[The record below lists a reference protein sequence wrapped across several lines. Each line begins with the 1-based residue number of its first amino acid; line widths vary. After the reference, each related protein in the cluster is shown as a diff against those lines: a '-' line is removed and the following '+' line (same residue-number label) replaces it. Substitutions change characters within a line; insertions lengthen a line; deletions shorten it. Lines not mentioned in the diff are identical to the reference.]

1 MFCCLVERRTKERV
15 PFPCETILD
24 INIKNNLCF
33 VVDEQC
39 EGEVLFLS
47 KEDN

>member
-1 MFCCLVERRTKERV
+1 MFCLVERRTNERV

-33 VVDEQC
+33 VVEEQC
-39 EGEVLFLS
+39 EGEVLLFS
-47 KEDN
+47 KKDN